1 MDAGKPFVGQV
12 GKPKAAGFEQVRLG
26 ADGQAMDPV
35 DVRVM
40 MEERNRGNRE
50 KVVARKA
57 KAGKKQI
64 FGPADDRRD
73 VGKIRAMQEGNV
85 FAQIRADRAAA
96 MAAAAPKQ
104 DFRGKFIPG
113 ENVSIPGDFAEPR
126 GGFRRVVPGL
136 ARKGNAQLQPRPV
149 RPQEFRNVVEVDVPP
164 VSENFVSQASRNKQI
179 SDRMRQ
185 EIAADVVQKQDRR
198 RRLGTGAGI
207 SAAVLGTL
215 LGLGNMNREEEE
227 QMV

>member
-1 MDAGKPFVGQV
+1 MNPI
-12 GKPKAAGFEQVRLG
+12 
-26 ADGQAMDPV
+26 

-73 VGKIRAMQEGNV
+73 VAKIRAMQEGNV

-96 MAAAAPKQ
+96 GQSA
-104 DFRGKFIPG
+104 G
-113 ENVSIPGDFAEPR
+113 FAEPR
-126 GGFRRVVPGL
+126 GGFRQVVPGL

-164 VSENFVSQASRNKQI
+164 VSENFVPRASRNKQI

-185 EIAADVVQKQDRR
+185 EIASDVVQKQDRR

>member
-1 MDAGKPFVGQV
+1 
-12 GKPKAAGFEQVRLG
+12 
-26 ADGQAMDPV
+26 
-35 DVRVM
+35 
-40 MEERNRGNRE
+40 
-50 KVVARKA
+50 
-57 KAGKKQI
+57 
-64 FGPADDRRD
+64 
-73 VGKIRAMQEGNV
+73 
-85 FAQIRADRAAA
+85 
-96 MAAAAPKQ
+96 MAAAATKQ

-164 VSENFVSQASRNKQI
+164 VSENFVPQASRN
-179 SDRMRQ
+179 
-185 EIAADVVQKQDRR
+185 QDRR
-198 RRLGTGAGI
+198 RRIAVGGGI
-207 SAAVLGTL
+207 SAAVLGTI